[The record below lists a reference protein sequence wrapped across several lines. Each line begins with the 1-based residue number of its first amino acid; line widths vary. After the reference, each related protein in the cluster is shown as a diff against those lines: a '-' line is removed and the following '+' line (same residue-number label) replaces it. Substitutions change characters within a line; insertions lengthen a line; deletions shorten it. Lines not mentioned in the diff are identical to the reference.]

1 MSFLLGVA
9 ILVVAVQ
16 AQRMPMMDPC
26 TSEFVTNGTVTNVMC
41 NDTYT
46 LVSNANRTHTTTI
59 TTTNSATQ
67 HQTRDRKKFTQVR
80 LFCPLGNR

>member
-1 MSFLLGVA
+1 MSFLIGVA

-46 LVSNANRTHTTTI
+46 LVSTTPH
-59 TTTNSATQ
+59 A
-67 HQTRDRKKFTQVR
+67 
-80 LFCPLGNR
+80 